1 MSGPSEKEPDPEH
14 QREKI
19 IGLGE
24 LSIRKSYYPELQRK
38 HAELLKKNA
47 ELQTAYED
55 LSRKEQ
61 QLREKETRLFSI
73 LHGSPVM
80 QFVIDHNHHV
90 ISWNRAIEKYS
101 GIKTEEIINTDG
113 QWKAFY
119 SEKRPVL
126 ADILVDGSLD
136 LLPLY
141 YREKFKKSR
150 FIDKG
155 YEITDFFPGMGDSGK
170 WLFATAVPISDP
182 QGHIIGAIET
192 LEDITE
198 RKCAE
203 EALRESEARLRMA
216 QEIGHVGS
224 WEYDLKSTRIW
235 GSAEGARIYG
245 FKEPGNWFP
254 LEQIESCIPER
265 ERVHQA
271 LVDLIEKDNEYNLE
285 FAINPEDGTPQKM
298 IMSMARLERDAS
310 GIPLRVI
317 GVILDITKRKHAEEA
332 LRESEKFLN
341 NVVENIPD
349 MIFVKDAQDLRFV
362 RFNKAGEELLGYKR
376 DDLHGKNDYD
386 FFPKDEADFF
396 TGKDRDVL
404 RLQQILDIPEEK
416 IQTRLKGER
425 ILHTQKIPILDDTG
439 NPAYLMGISEDITDY
454 KRTTEALNIAR
465 NKMALLNAVTFQDI
479 QNAAFALNAY
489 HALLETVIED
499 QEGKTYL
506 ENQGFLNQKIIDS
519 LNFAKN
525 YQDMGIKAPRWQNVS
540 HVFLFAIS
548 HLDFLHIARN
558 MSIEDLE
565 IYADPLLE
573 TVFFHMMQNV
583 LKHGVHATQVTIQY
597 QEKPDRLTLIV
608 EDNGVGIPEE
618 EKLIIFDR
626 GYGKN
631 TGLGLFFAREVLS
644 ITKITIKETGEAGKG
659 ARFEID
665 VPKGG
670 FRFSGGE

>member
-1 MSGPSEKEPDPEH
+1 MSVPSEKEADPES

-55 LSRKEQ
+55 LSSKEQ
-61 QLREKETRLFSI
+61 QLREKETRLYSI

-90 ISWNRAIEKYS
+90 ISWNKAIEKYS

-113 QWKAFY
+113 QWRAFY
-119 SEKRPVL
+119 SDKRPVL
-126 ADILVDGSLD
+126 ADILVDESFD

-141 YREKFKKSR
+141 YREKFRKSR

-155 YEITDFFPGMGDSGK
+155 YEITDFFPRIGDNGK
-170 WLFATAVPISDP
+170 WLFATAVPISDA

-198 RKCAE
+198 RKLAE
-203 EALRESEARLRMA
+203 EALQESEARLLMA

-224 WEYDLKSTRIW
+224 WEYNIKSTRIW

-245 FKEPGNWFP
+245 FKEDGGWFP
-254 LEQIESCIPER
+254 LERIESCIPER

-271 LVDLIEKDNEYNLE
+271 LVDLIEKDKEYNLE
-285 FAINPEDGTPQKM
+285 FAINPEDGTPQKI
-298 IMSMARLERDAS
+298 IMSMARLEKDAS
-310 GIPLRVI
+310 GNPMRAV
-317 GVILDITKRKHAEEA
+317 GVIQDITKRKHAEAA

-349 MIFVKDAQDLRFV
+349 MIFVKDAKDLRFV
-362 RFNKAGEELLGYKR
+362 RFNRAGEELLGYKR
-376 DDLHGKNDYD
+376 DDLYGKNDYD
-386 FFPKDEADFF
+386 FFPNDEADFF
-396 TGKDRDVL
+396 TRKDRDVL
-404 RLQQILDIPEEK
+404 NLRKSLNISEEK

-439 NPAYLMGISEDITDY
+439 NPTYLMGISEDITDY
-454 KRTTEALNIAR
+454 KRTEEALNLAR
-465 NKMALLNAVTFQDI
+465 NKMALLNNVTFQDI
-479 QNAAFALNAY
+479 QGAAFALAAY
-489 HALLETVIED
+489 NELLKTVIDDEKG
-499 QEGKTYL
+499 QTYL
-506 ENQGFLNQKIIDS
+506 ENQVSLNQKIIDS

-525 YQDMGIKAPRWQNVS
+525 YQDMGIKPPRWQNVG
-540 HVFLFAIS
+540 HVFLLAIS

-558 MSIEDLE
+558 MSVEGLE

-573 TVFFHMMQNV
+573 MVFFHLMQNV
-583 LKHGVHATQVTIQY
+583 LEHGVHATQVTIQY
-597 QEKPDRLTLIV
+597 QEKPDKMTLVI
-608 EDNGVGIPEE
+608 EDNGVGIPAE
-618 EKLIIFDR
+618 EKHMIFDR

-659 ARFEID
+659 ARLEIGI
-665 VPKGG
+665 PRGG
-670 FRFSGGE
+670 YRFADLQ